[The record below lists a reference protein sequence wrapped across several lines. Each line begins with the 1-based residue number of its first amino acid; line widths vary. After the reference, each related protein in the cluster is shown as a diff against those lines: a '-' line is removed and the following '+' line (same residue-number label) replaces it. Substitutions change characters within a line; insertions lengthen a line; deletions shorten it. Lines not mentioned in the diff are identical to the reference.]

1 MPQRLRQL
9 EHWLGQ
15 ACGLHG
21 FSLEPASA
29 DASFRRYFRITLAG
43 GETFVAMDAPP
54 DREDCRPFLDVAAR
68 FAAAGLHVPYIH
80 HADVDQ
86 GFVLLEDLGRVAY
99 LAALGDDTADTL
111 YGDAVAALVRLQ
123 AGADCEGLPVYDG
136 PMLQREMQLFPDWLL
151 DRHLG
156 LVLSDAERAML
167 AAARHILVVNA
178 LEQPTA
184 CVHRDYHS
192 RNLMRLAHGN
202 PGVIDFQDAVVGP
215 ISYDLVSLLRDCYIG
230 WPAARVAAWIDAY
243 MGQAQAAGLLAGV
256 TRDRL
261 HAWFD
266 LMGAQRHLKAAGI
279 FARLNHRDG
288 KPGYLADIPRTLGYI
303 VDVGERRAALRDLG
317 RFVADRVLPCL

>member
-1 MPQRLRQL
+1 MPVNELL
-9 EHWLGQ
+9 VILLLI
-15 ACGLHG
+15 A
-21 FSLEPASA
+21 ASA
-29 DASFRRYFRITLAG
+29 FFSMSEIS
-43 GETFVAMDAPP
+43 
-54 DREDCRPFLDVAAR
+54 
-68 FAAAGLHVPYIH
+68 
-80 HADVDQ
+80 
-86 GFVLLEDLGRVAY
+86 
-99 LAALGDDTADTL
+99 LAASRKIKLRLMAEGGHLNAQRVLALQDSPGHFFTVVQIGL
-111 YGDAVAALVRLQ
+111 NAVAILGGVVGEQALSPYVSELLRT
-123 AGADCEGLPVYDG
+123 VYDG

-243 MGQAQAAGLLAGV
+243 LGQAQAAGLLAGV